1 MTGSAVVGSEVFG
14 SIVDVGSIVASSGTG
29 VGESEE
35 GFGVSRLNAYVQV
48 HTLSIVHRR
57 IQHMHSIPSEYQ
69 IVAPCCWKFQDCHI
83 HWCTASF
90 RWKSKC
96 TISDPCMEWVQKLNV

>member
-14 SIVDVGSIVASSGTG
+14 LVDVGSIVASSGTG

-69 IVAPCCWKFQDCHI
+69 IVAPTDIQIC
-83 HWCTASF
+83 ANS
-90 RWKSKC
+90 S
-96 TISDPCMEWVQKLNV
+96 E

>member
-14 SIVDVGSIVASSGTG
+14 LVDVGSIVASSGTG

-35 GFGVSRLNAYVQV
+35 GFGVSM
-48 HTLSIVHRR
+48 HTSKYIPLHRR
-57 IQHMHSIPSEYQ
+57 IQHMRSIPSEYQ

-83 HWCTASF
+83 H
-90 RWKSKC
+90 
-96 TISDPCMEWVQKLNV
+96 